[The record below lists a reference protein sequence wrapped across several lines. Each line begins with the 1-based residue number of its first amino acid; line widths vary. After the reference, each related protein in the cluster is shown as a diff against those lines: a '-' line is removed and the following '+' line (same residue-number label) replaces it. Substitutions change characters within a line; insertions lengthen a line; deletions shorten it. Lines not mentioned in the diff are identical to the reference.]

1 MNKGL
6 SKRVLS
12 PLKRTASGSLSSIE
26 SLPPKTEAPEK
37 LRTYKDFINRTIF
50 TIAMAYVFLVLI
62 SLGVEVV
69 IPLVIAIEC
78 TMFYE
83 ITRINQRARKDRQ
96 LVSMF
101 VLKLWFLGS
110 TIFLVTSHSIR
121 EPLVATFPWLLR
133 YYANFGMFAFGL
145 PMIGIVGFVLSLR
158 KGMYRYQFIQFTW
171 IVMTLLFTVIQGGI
185 QIKNMMRGM
194 IWFLLPVSCVV
205 NNDIW
210 AYAFGK
216 MFGRTRL
223 LALSPKKTLEGFLGA
238 FLFTM
243 AWSFWFAGFL
253 GYFPELYCP
262 KVDFHSSMHCEKD
275 PLFVQRAIVLP
286 SFIQKLTG
294 NYLTTIQCSKAQQH
308 ALVLAAFASL
318 LAPFGGF
325 FASGLKRAFKL
336 KDFGDLIP
344 GHGGITDR
352 MDCQGMMGVFTYVY
366 LMSYVYSDAKCPSLH
381 DLSSCAL
388 RLSDEGKIRLMR
400 LLNESLSKGF

>member
-12 PLKRTASGSLSSIE
+12 PLKRTASGSISSIE

-121 EPLVATFPWLLR
+121 EPLVATSPWLLR

-145 PMIGIVGFVLSLR
+145 
-158 KGMYRYQFIQFTW
+158 
-171 IVMTLLFTVIQGGI
+171 
-185 QIKNMMRGM
+185 
-194 IWFLLPVSCVV
+194 
-205 NNDIW
+205 
-210 AYAFGK
+210 
-216 MFGRTRL
+216 
-223 LALSPKKTLEGFLGA
+223 
-238 FLFTM
+238 
-243 AWSFWFAGFL
+243 
-253 GYFPELYCP
+253 
-262 KVDFHSSMHCEKD
+262 
-275 PLFVQRAIVLP
+275 
-286 SFIQKLTG
+286 
-294 NYLTTIQCSKAQQH
+294 
-308 ALVLAAFASL
+308 
-318 LAPFGGF
+318 
-325 FASGLKRAFKL
+325 
-336 KDFGDLIP
+336 
-344 GHGGITDR
+344 
-352 MDCQGMMGVFTYVY
+352 
-366 LMSYVYSDAKCPSLH
+366 
-381 DLSSCAL
+381 
-388 RLSDEGKIRLMR
+388 
-400 LLNESLSKGF
+400 